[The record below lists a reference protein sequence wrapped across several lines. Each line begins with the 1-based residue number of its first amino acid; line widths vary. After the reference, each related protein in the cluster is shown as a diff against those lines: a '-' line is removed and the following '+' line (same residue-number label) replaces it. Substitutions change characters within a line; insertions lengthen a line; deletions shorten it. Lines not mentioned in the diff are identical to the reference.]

1 MLAAQLE
8 NGDQWG
14 RMIAGVLLMI
24 YSGKWPGDEIL
35 GQPERFEHPDRPEPK
50 AKENQKDEVPETNT
64 AEILSFFKPI

>member
-35 GQPERFEHPDRPEPK
+35 GQSERFEHPDRPEPK
-50 AKENQKDEVPETNT
+50 EKPKDEVPETNT
-64 AEILSFFKPI
+64 SEILNFFKPS